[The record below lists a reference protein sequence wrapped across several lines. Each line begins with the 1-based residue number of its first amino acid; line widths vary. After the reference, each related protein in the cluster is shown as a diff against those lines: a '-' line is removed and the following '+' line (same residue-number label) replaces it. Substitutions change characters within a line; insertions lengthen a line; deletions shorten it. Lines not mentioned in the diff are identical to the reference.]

1 MPKYQHC
8 HTATNFST
16 YILHV
21 LAVYIL
27 LQTSTPTSMLPMQTP
42 KKKIG
47 LATEFAKNRI
57 MLQSLSPHAN
67 IMQTHAKTLLPSSYL
82 SNQELLNMFSS
93 YIISFIMSTNYHL
106 CYL

>member
-1 MPKYQHC
+1 MPKYQHF
-8 HTATNFST
+8 HTYTKFST
-16 YILHV
+16 YILPILV
-21 LAVYIL
+21 VYIL

-47 LATEFAKNRI
+47 LAIEFAKNRI

-67 IMQTHAKTLLPSSYL
+67 GMQTHVEALLPSSYL

-93 YIISFIMSTNYHL
+93 NIISFIMSTSYHL